1 MRNLL
6 IGIAVAAALAVVTG
20 AVAQT
25 HPGRLTARPGS
36 GGGNCAAGVSTL
48 RLGGGRTAL
57 MRVTPGRAGS
67 GRALLLALHGAGG
80 SAEGGLWAFREGFRE
95 PGLVLVAPK
104 SDSRTWNP
112 FYGPDLDSMNR
123 ALKLAFARCRVDP
136 KRVAIGGFSD
146 GATTALTIGLLNGDL
161 FRAVMALSPGGVQ
174 AAQPVGKPRVFIA
187 HGTRD
192 TVLPIRISNTVV
204 RQLRSFGY
212 SVTYRKFAGGHEV
225 PQAISRAAIR
235 WFLRP

>member
-6 IGIAVAAALAVVTG
+6 IGVALAAALVAAAG
-20 AVAQT
+20 APAQT
-25 HPGRLTARPGS
+25 HPGRLTARPGP

-57 MRVTPGRAGS
+57 MRVTPGRAS
-67 GRALLLALHGAGG
+67 RRALILALHGAGG
-80 SAEGGLWAFREGFRE
+80 SAEGGLRAFREGFRE

-104 SDSRTWNP
+104 SESRTWNP
-112 FYGPDLDSMNR
+112 FYGSDIDSLNR
-123 ALKLAFARCRVDP
+123 ALKQAFARCRVDP
-136 KRVAIGGFSD
+136 KHVAIGGFSD
-146 GATTALTIGLLNGDL
+146 GGTTALTVGLLNGDL

-192 TVLPIRISNTVV
+192 TVLPIRISNQVV

-212 SVTYRKFAGGHEV
+212 PVTYRKFAGGHEV
-225 PQAISRAAIR
+225 PPAISRAAVR
-235 WFLRP
+235 WFLGR

>member
-6 IGIAVAAALAVVTG
+6 IGVALIVALAAAAG
-20 AVAQT
+20 AEAQT

-48 RLGGGRTAL
+48 KLGGGRTAL
-57 MRVTPGRAGS
+57 LRVTPGRAGS
-67 GRALLLALHGAGG
+67 RRALLLALHGAGG
-80 SAEGGLWAFREGFRE
+80 SSEAGLWAFREGFRE
-95 PGLVLVAPK
+95 RGLVLVAPA
-104 SDSRTWNP
+104 SESRTWNP
-112 FYGPDLDSMNR
+112 FYGSDLDSMNR
-123 ALKLAFARCRVDP
+123 ALKQAFARCRVDP
-136 KRVAIGGFSD
+136 RRVAVGGFSD
-146 GATTALTIGLLNGDL
+146 GATTALTVGLLNGDL

-192 TVLPIRISNTVV
+192 TVLPIRISDAVV

-212 SVTYRKFAGGHEV
+212 AVTYRKFAGGHEV
-225 PQAISRAAIR
+225 PTAISRAAVR
-235 WFLRP
+235 WYLHG